1 MSLSVEPPVVQE
13 PEAPIAPPE
22 LRPSVPDWRQYVTRR
37 NVAGALLALWLL
49 SGFYIVSADEQAV
62 VTRFGKIVENR
73 VLPGPHVTWPWPV
86 GSVYKLKVRQMQ
98 RSVIGGEPADT
109 LLGRVEP
116 LRSQFLTG
124 DQNIINVRTVAQYSI
139 ATPADYLFHF
149 EDVAAAVS
157 SAVEAELGRQI
168 AARTVD
174 EVLTTEKVAIQETVR
189 QRAQALIDGYGLGV
203 VLSTVNI
210 EQVAA
215 PPEAADAFRDVASA
229 RADAA
234 RIVNEAEGYSND
246 IIPRARGEGE
256 QLLASAEA
264 YQQRKTNEA
273 LGDAARFTQL
283 LQEYNKNPEVT
294 RSRLYLEAM
303 EQVLPRLKKTI
314 VDEQGNLDLTIIRR
328 NTPPATPG
336 VPAAP
341 PRILPARPK
350 E

>member
-1 MSLSVEPPVVQE
+1 MSLSVEPPVVGE

-22 LRPSVPDWRQYVTRR
+22 PRPSAPDWRQYVTRR
-37 NVAGALLALWLL
+37 NVVGALLVLWLL

-62 VTRFGKIVENR
+62 VTRFGKIVEDR
-73 VLPGPHVTWPWPV
+73 VLPGPHFTWPWPV
-86 GSVYKLKVRQMQ
+86 ATVHKLKVRQMQ
-98 RSVIGGEPADT
+98 RSVIGGEPADAI
-109 LLGRVEP
+109 LGRVEP

-124 DQNIINVRTVAQYSI
+124 DRNIIHVRTVAQYSI
-139 ATPADYLFHF
+139 ATPADYLFRF
-149 EDVAAAVS
+149 EGVAAAVS
-157 SAVEAELGRQI
+157 AAVEAELGRQI
-168 AARTVD
+168 AARMVD

-189 QRAQALIDGYGLGV
+189 QRAQALIDTYGLGV

-234 RIVNEAEGYSND
+234 RIINEAEGYAND
-246 IIPRARGEGE
+246 IIPRARGEAQ
-256 QLLASAEA
+256 QLLASAEG
-264 YQQRKTNEA
+264 YQQRKSNEA

-303 EQVLPRLKKTI
+303 EQILPRLKKTI
-314 VDEQGNLDLTIIRR
+314 VDEQGNIDFTIIRR
-328 NTPPATPG
+328 NTPPPTPG
-336 VPAAP
+336 VPANP
-341 PRILPARPK
+341 PSRLPAPR

>member
-1 MSLSVEPPVVQE
+1 MSLTVQPPVVQE
-13 PEAPIAPPE
+13 PEAPVAPPE
-22 LRPSVPDWRQYVTRR
+22 PRPSAPDWRQYVTRR

-62 VTRFGKIVENR
+62 VTRFGKIVEDR

-86 GSVYKLKVRQMQ
+86 ATVHKLKVRQMQ
-98 RSVIGGEPADT
+98 RSVIGGEPADAI
-109 LLGRVEP
+109 LGRVEP

-124 DQNIINVRTVAQYSI
+124 DQNIIHVRTIAQYSI
-139 ATPADYLFHF
+139 ATPADYLFRF

-157 SAVEAELGRQI
+157 SGVEAELGRQI

-189 QRAQALIDGYGLGV
+189 QRAQALMDTYGLGV
-203 VLSTVNI
+203 VLSTVSI

-234 RIVNEAEGYSND
+234 RIVNEAEGYAND
-246 IIPRARGEGE
+246 IIPRARGEA
-256 QLLASAEA
+256 QQMVASAEG
-264 YQQRKTNEA
+264 YQQRKSNEA

-283 LQEYNKNPEVT
+283 VQEYSKNPEVT

-303 EQVLPRLKKTI
+303 EQILPRLKKTI
-314 VDEQGNLDLTIIRR
+314 VDEQGNMDFTIIRR

-336 VPAAP
+336 VPANAP
-341 PRILPARPK
+341 SRLQTQPR

>member
-1 MSLSVEPPVVQE
+1 MSLIVQPPVIK
-13 PEAPIAPPE
+13 APQAPAAPPQP
-22 LRPSVPDWRQYVTRR
+22 RPSAPEWRQSITRR
-37 NVAGALLALWLL
+37 SVAAALVVLWLL
-49 SGFYIVSADEQAV
+49 SGFYIVFADEQAV
-62 VTRFGKIVENR
+62 VTRFGKIVEDR
-73 VLPGPHVTWPWPV
+73 VLPGPHFTWPWPV
-86 GSVYKLKVRQMQ
+86 AAVHKLKVRQMQ
-98 RSVIGGEPADT
+98 RSVIGGEPADAI
-109 LLGRVEP
+109 LGRVEP

-124 DQNIINVRTVAQYSI
+124 DQNIIQVRTVAQYSI
-139 ATPADYLFHF
+139 ATPADYLFRF
-149 EDVAAAVS
+149 DNVATAVS
-157 SAVEAELGRQI
+157 SAIEAELGRQI

-189 QRAQALIDGYGLGV
+189 QRAQALIDSYGLGV

-246 IIPRARGEGE
+246 IVPRARGEAQ
-256 QLLASAEA
+256 QLVASAEA
-264 YQQRKTNEA
+264 YRERRTNEA

-283 LQEYNKNPEVT
+283 VQEYDKNPEVT

-303 EQVLPRLKKTI
+303 EQILPRLKKTI
-314 VDEQGNLDLTIIRR
+314 VDEQGNMDLTIIRR
-328 NTPPATPG
+328 STPAATPG
-336 VPAAP
+336 VPANP
-341 PRILPARPK
+341 PGSLPARPR

>member
-1 MSLSVEPPVVQE
+1 MSLSVEHPVVIE
-13 PEAPIAPPE
+13 PAPPSAPLE
-22 LRPSVPDWRQYVTRR
+22 PRPAEPQWRHYVTRR
-37 NVAGALLALWLL
+37 NVAVALLALWLL
-49 SGFYIVSADEQAV
+49 TGFYIVSADEQAV
-62 VTRFGKIVENR
+62 VTRFGRIVEER
-73 VLPGPHVTWPWPV
+73 VLPGPHFTWPWPV
-86 GSVYKLKVRQMQ
+86 ARVYKLKVRQMQ

-109 LLGRVEP
+109 ILGRVEP

-139 ATPADYLFHF
+139 ATPADYLFRF
-149 EDVAAAVS
+149 DDVAAAVS

-168 AARTVD
+168 AERTVD

-189 QRAQALIDGYGLGV
+189 QRAQALIDTYGLGV

-234 RIVNEAEGYSND
+234 RIVNEAEGYAND
-246 IIPRARGEGE
+246 IVPRARGEGQ
-256 QLLASAEA
+256 QLLASAEG
-264 YQQRKTNEA
+264 YRQRKTNEA

-283 LQEYNKNPEVT
+283 VQEYSKNPEVT

-314 VDEQGNLDLTIIRR
+314 LDEQGNMDLTIIRR

-336 VPAAP
+336 VPARTPAL
-341 PRILPARPK
+341 PRRPQ